1 MFRSLLWIS
10 RKTRLF
16 CDAHQTAQSCRLKQH
31 RSRRTLHIQSQHQTS
46 TNESNLRWRKTTKD
60 ASWHSNG
67 GERLKERV
75 VLKSATGK
83 AIATLSLAGA
93 TGAGSYFYNELEDM
107 FNHAVMVSER
117 STRIVVAAA
126 KCFDDY
132 RIVLGKNFDTEEE
145 RQKALSECHKRCA
158 ERTYT
163 VLEANAGIYIKMGQ
177 HLSALTYLLP
187 REWTTTFIPFQ
198 DQCPVSSIESVREL
212 FLNDMGV
219 ELEEIFSEFDP
230 VPLGTASLAQVHKA
244 RLRETGEEVA
254 VKIQHPA
261 LAEFIPLDL
270 KLTNLVFSAI
280 DRFFPEYP
288 MMWLYHELDSSI
300 FVELDFTKEA
310 QYATET
316 QAYFRDKK
324 GRTALRIPTVKW
336 AKPRIL
342 VMEFITGAR
351 PYDIKFLDA
360 HNISRNEVSICLSHI
375 FNTMIFT
382 PGVRVHC
389 DPHAGNL
396 AIRPLSSRERGPW
409 YNRGHNFEI
418 ILYDHGLY
426 REVPL
431 DLRRSYSKF
440 WLSVIDSDEAGMRK
454 YAKEFAG
461 ISDDQ
466 FPLFASAITGRD
478 FQTAKSSIMTRR
490 SKEETK
496 KLALALQ
503 GGLMPNLI
511 QLLSGVP
518 PIVLLILKTNDLT
531 RALDECLES
540 TLGPER
546 TFLIMANYCARTVYA
561 EDCEKLRQTSIFNPK
576 RIIGEFEAFWKYFK
590 RQSKV
595 KAFDITLWFVNILH
609 IK

>member
-1 MFRSLLWIS
+1 MFRSLFCTS
-10 RKTRLF
+10 GKVRLLCGLYPETQPF
-16 CDAHQTAQSCRLKQH
+16 RLKQYRLRRRLH
-31 RSRRTLHIQSQHQTS
+31 LPSRDHTGTRQSKLQ
-46 TNESNLRWRKTTKD
+46 WRKTIEE
-60 ASWHSNG
+60 ASSHSKSG
-67 GERLKERV
+67 KRVKERL
-75 VLKSATGK
+75 VLRSAAGK
-83 AIATLSLAGA
+83 AVAALSLAGA
-93 TGAGSYFYNELEDM
+93 TSAGSYFYSEMEDM
-107 FNHAVMVSER
+107 FNHAVIVSER
-117 STRIVVAAA
+117 STRIAVAAA

-132 RIVLGKNFDTEEE
+132 RIVLGKKFDSEEE
-145 RQKALSECHKRCA
+145 RQTALSECHKRCA
-158 ERTYT
+158 DRTYA

-187 REWTTTFIPFQ
+187 PEWTTTFIPLQ
-198 DQCPVSSIESVREL
+198 DQCPISSIESVREL
-212 FLNDMGV
+212 FLKDMGV

-254 VKIQHPA
+254 VKIQHPS
-261 LAEFIPLDL
+261 LAEYIPLDL
-270 KLTNLVFSAI
+270 KLTNLVFTAI

-288 MMWLYHELDSSI
+288 MMWLYQELNSSI

-310 QYATET
+310 QYAMETE
-316 QAYFRDKK
+316 AYFRDKK
-324 GRTALRIPTVKW
+324 SRTALRIPTVKW
-336 AKPRIL
+336 AEPRIL
-342 VMEFITGAR
+342 VMEYLTGAR
-351 PYDIKFLDA
+351 PYDIEFLDA

-389 DPHAGNL
+389 DPHAGNI
-396 AIRPLSSRERGPW
+396 AIRPLSPSERGPW

-426 REVPL
+426 RDVPL

-466 FPLFASAITGRD
+466 VTLFASAITGRD
-478 FQTAKSSIMTRR
+478 FHAAKNSIMTRR
-490 SKEETK
+490 SNDELK
-496 KLALALQ
+496 KISEAVQ
-503 GGLMPNLI
+503 RGLMPRLI

-531 RALDECLES
+531 RALDECLET

-546 TFLIMANYCARTVYA
+546 TFLIMANYCARTVY
-561 EDCEKLRQTSIFNPK
+561 EEEREILRQKSIFNPN
-576 RIIGEFEAFWKYFK
+576 RIIGELEAFWKYFR

-595 KAFDITLWFVNILH
+595 KVIDIALWFAGTIH
-609 IK
+609 R

>member
-1 MFRSLLWIS
+1 MFRSPLS
-10 RKTRLF
+10 TFGRTQLF
-16 CDAHQTAQSCRLKQH
+16 CGAHQPVRSCLLKRCQSFKR
-31 RSRRTLHIQSQHQTS
+31 LHIRSQPQKS
-46 TNESNLRWRKTTKD
+46 TNESNFQ
-60 ASWHSNG
+60 WHWVIGNG
-67 GERLKERV
+67 SKHNGRAKRFKERA

-93 TGAGSYFYNELEDM
+93 TGAGSYFYNELEEM

-117 STRIVVAAA
+117 STRIAVAAA

-132 RIVLGKNFDTEEE
+132 RQVLGTKFDTEDG

-158 ERTYT
+158 ERTYK

-177 HLSALTYLLP
+177 HLSAMTYLLP
-187 REWTTTFIPFQ
+187 PEWTTTFIPLQ
-198 DQCPVSSIESVREL
+198 DQCPVSSIESIREL
-212 FLNDMGV
+212 FLKDMGV
-219 ELEEIFSEFDP
+219 ELEEIFSEFDT

-244 RLRETGEEVA
+244 RIRETGDEVA
-254 VKIQHPA
+254 VKIQHPS

-270 KLTNLVFSAI
+270 KLTGLVFSAI

-310 QYATET
+310 QYAMET
-316 QAYFRDKK
+316 KAYFQDKK
-324 GRTALRIPTVKW
+324 GLTALRIPTVKW

-342 VMEFITGAR
+342 VMEYITGAR
-351 PYDIKFLDA
+351 PDDIKFLDA
-360 HNISRNEVSICLSHI
+360 HNISRNEVSVCLSHI

-396 AIRPLSSRERGPW
+396 AIRPLSKNERGPW

-426 REVPL
+426 RDVPL

-466 FPLFASAITGRD
+466 FPLFATAITGRD
-478 FQTAKSSIMTRR
+478 YHTAKSSIMTRR
-490 SKEETK
+490 SKDEMK
-496 KLALALQ
+496 KIVAALQ
-503 GGLMPNLI
+503 GGLMPSLI

-518 PIVLLILKTNDLT
+518 PVVLLILKTNDLT
-531 RALDECLES
+531 RALDECLKS

-546 TFLIMANYCARTVYA
+546 TFLIMAQYCARTVYA
-561 EDCEKLRQTSIFNPK
+561 EDREKLRQISIFNPK
-576 RIIGEFEAFWKYFK
+576 RMIGELEAFWKFFN

-595 KAFDITLWFVNILH
+595 KFFDVTLWFTNILH
-609 IK
+609 L